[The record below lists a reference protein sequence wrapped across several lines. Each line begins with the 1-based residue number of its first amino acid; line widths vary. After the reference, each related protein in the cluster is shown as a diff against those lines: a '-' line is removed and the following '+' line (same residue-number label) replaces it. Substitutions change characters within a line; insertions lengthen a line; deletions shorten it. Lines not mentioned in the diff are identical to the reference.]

1 MQPPFPAPVFPDS
14 SPLWQDSGREVQC
27 RLGIQGSHLP
37 CGWEISHHARH
48 NVSRAVKSALGWDV
62 LSCLVSPW
70 GLRKPLSSKAQS
82 VFLRVG
88 EGEGLS
94 RGLEAM
100 WEF

>member
-1 MQPPFPAPVFPDS
+1 MPPWNPGIPPSMLMGDFPP
-14 SPLWQDSGREVQC
+14 R
-27 RLGIQGSHLP
+27 
-37 CGWEISHHARH
+37 RH
-48 NVSRAVKSALGWDV
+48 NVPRAVKSALGWDV
-62 LSCLVSPW
+62 LSCLVLPW

-100 WEF
+100 WEV